1 MSNIRSKA
9 GQDLYRKLRWLILLR
24 AVFAAVMLASVSAA
38 ILRPDFDLQL
48 AGRALDGLMFL
59 AFFLLVLSAAYIIA
73 LPRLKHLILFAYFQV
88 VLDTLS
94 VSLIIFITGSF
105 SSIFS
110 FMYLVVIVYSAMVIY
125 RRGGMVTATLC
136 GIQYGL
142 MIDLEYYG
150 IISPPGGGAEFL
162 ISGFDWQYIIYK
174 LFLTIAACYA
184 VAFLSGYLS
193 EQERVAKRELWS
205 MEDQMKR
212 MERLAAVGEIAAGL
226 AHEIKNPLASLTG
239 SIQMLRDQIDYDPDQ
254 ERLMAIVTREA
265 DRLSTLVTDFL
276 RFAKPGRGRA
286 EIIELDKSVSEIVSL
301 FVSEPDCKSR
311 LNINTD
317 LTPGL
322 FVRIDPEHLK
332 QVMWNLLNNAAE
344 AIEDK
349 GTVGVGVYPVK
360 KHYACISISDNG
372 CGMDE
377 QTMAGV
383 FDPFFSSKP
392 GGTGLGLSIV
402 QQVVGAHG
410 GLVDIDSEP
419 GRGTTVTVRLRQH
432 PPQKA

>member
-1 MSNIRSKA
+1 MINIRSRA

-24 AVFAAVMLASVSAA
+24 AVFAAVMLASLSAVM
-38 ILRPDFDLQL
+38 LRTEFELQL
-48 AGRALDGLMFL
+48 ADRALEWLLYL
-59 AFFLLVLSAAYIIA
+59 AFFLLALSVVYIVA
-73 LPRLKHLILFAYFQV
+73 LPRLRHLMLFAYFQV
-88 VLDTLS
+88 FADTLS
-94 VSLIIFITGSF
+94 VTLIVFITGSF

-150 IISPPGGGAEFL
+150 IISPPGGGADSL

-174 LFLTIAACYA
+174 LFLTISACYA
-184 VAFLSGYLS
+184 VALLSGYLS
-193 EQERVAKRELWS
+193 EQERVAKRELWA

-239 SIQMLRDQIDYDPDQ
+239 SIQMLSDQIDYDPDQ

-301 FVSEPDCKSR
+301 FGSEPECKSR
-311 LNINTD
+311 LTINTD

-410 GLVDIDSEP
+410 GLVDIDSQP
-419 GRGTTVTVRLRQH
+419 GIGTTVTVRLKQH

>member
-1 MSNIRSKA
+1 MVSFRSRA

-24 AVFAAVMLASVSAA
+24 AVFAAVMLASLSAVM
-38 ILRPDFDLQL
+38 LRTEFELQL
-48 AGRALDGLMFL
+48 ADRALEWLLYL
-59 AFFLLVLSAAYIIA
+59 AFFLLALSVVYIVA
-73 LPRLKHLILFAYFQV
+73 LPRLRHLMLFAYFQV
-88 VLDTLS
+88 FADTLS
-94 VSLIIFITGSF
+94 VTLIVFITGSF

-150 IISPPGGGAEFL
+150 IISPPGGGADSL

-174 LFLTIAACYA
+174 LFLTISACYA
-184 VAFLSGYLS
+184 VALLSGYLS
-193 EQERVAKRELWS
+193 EQERVAKRELWA

-239 SIQMLRDQIDYDPDQ
+239 SIQMLSDQIDYDPDQ

-301 FVSEPDCKSR
+301 FGSEPECKSR
-311 LNINTD
+311 LTINTD

-410 GLVDIDSEP
+410 GLVDIDSQP
-419 GRGTTVTVRLRQH
+419 GIGTTVTVRLKQH

>member
-1 MSNIRSKA
+1 MINIRSRA

-24 AVFAAVMLASVSAA
+24 AVFAAVMLASLSAVM
-38 ILRPDFDLQL
+38 LRTEFELQL
-48 AGRALDGLMFL
+48 ADRALEWLLSL
-59 AFFLLVLSAAYIIA
+59 AFFLLALSVVYIVA
-73 LPRLKHLILFAYFQV
+73 LPRLRHLMLFAYFQV
-88 VLDTLS
+88 FADTLS
-94 VSLIIFITGSF
+94 VTLIVFITGSF

-150 IISPPGGGAEFL
+150 IISPPGGGADSL

-174 LFLTIAACYA
+174 LFLTISACYA
-184 VAFLSGYLS
+184 VALLSGYLS
-193 EQERVAKRELWS
+193 EQERVAKRELWA

-239 SIQMLRDQIDYDPDQ
+239 SIQMLSDQIDYDPDQ

-301 FVSEPDCKSR
+301 FGSEPECKSR
-311 LNINTD
+311 LTINTD

-349 GTVGVGVYPVK
+349 GTVEVGVYPVK

-410 GLVDIDSEP
+410 GLVDIDSQP
-419 GRGTTVTVRLRQH
+419 GIGTTVTVRLRQH